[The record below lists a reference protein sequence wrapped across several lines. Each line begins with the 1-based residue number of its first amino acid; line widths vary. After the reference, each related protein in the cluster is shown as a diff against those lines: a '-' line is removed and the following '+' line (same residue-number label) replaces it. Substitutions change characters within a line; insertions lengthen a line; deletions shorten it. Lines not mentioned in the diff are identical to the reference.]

1 MNRRRIFRGWVLW
14 LLVFLLVLAIA
25 PTLFGGTSD
34 YKREDLN
41 VLQSQIES
49 GQVTKAKIFDTKQ
62 RIEVETRDGKK
73 FASAYATDQALPLA
87 NSLKDHNVAYEVSV
101 GGNGILLQLLINF
114 LPILLVVGLL
124 LF

>member
-41 VLQSQIES
+41 VLQGQIDS
-49 GQVTKAKIFDTKQ
+49 GQVTKAKILDTKQ
-62 RIEVETRDGKK
+62 RIEVETKDGKK
-73 FASAYATDQALPLA
+73 YAAAFATNQALPLA
-87 NSLKDHNVAYEVSV
+87 DALKSKNVAYEVSV
-101 GGNGILLQLLINF
+101 GGSNLLLQLLINF
-114 LPILLVVGLL
+114 
-124 LF
+124 